1 MVNIFE
7 LDCYFILN
15 NYIFNNRVIGR
26 VLIQISVI
34 LYQYLH
40 DSGIKSMKKH
50 SKYFKKSLN
59 LNDSKFFY

>member
-7 LDCYFILN
+7 LDCYFISN

-40 DSGIKSMKKH
+40 DSRI
-50 SKYFKKSLN
+50 
-59 LNDSKFFY
+59 